1 MSQQLFRE
9 EAFANRGRREP
20 IDDPL
25 RVTTPRDWLILSAFC
40 LALIAVVM
48 WGVFGRIDRVVS
60 ADCVMLLP
68 GPRYILFSPVSGI
81 VLETLGAVGDAV
93 EVGEPIARIRSPELD
108 QQLEIAKARVVALE
122 SEANDNSQNADDT
135 ELTVA
140 RYRLTELQSIQSD
153 SQFIASP
160 YQGELAT
167 LSLVAG
173 QSVAVGESVATVRAG
188 DNHEIQTVSFVPSE
202 VASRISVGM
211 RARIVTPGVDSVDRG
226 AFAGEIIEIS
236 SRSTPVPNWLRQIG
250 LNTIP
255 YGSLITLTLDEDAPS
270 GANDGDACIMHVT
283 SDRVSPF
290 AILGR

>member
-25 RVTTPRDWLILSAFC
+25 RVTAPRDWLILSAFC
-40 LALIAVVM
+40 LTLIAVLM

-68 GPRYILFSPVSGI
+68 GPRYTLFSPVSGI
-81 VLETLGAVGDAV
+81 VSETLGAVGNAV

-108 QQLEIAKARVVALE
+108 QQLEIAKARLAALRG
-122 SEANDNSQNADDT
+122 EANDNSQNADET
-135 ELTVA
+135 ELAVA

-188 DNHEIQTVSFVPSE
+188 KNHGIQAVSFVPSE
-202 VASRISVGM
+202 VASRVSVGM
-211 RARIVTPGVDSVDRG
+211 RARIVTFGADSVDG
-226 AFAGEIIEIS
+226 VTFAGEIIEITS
-236 SRSTPVPNWLRQIG
+236 DSAPVPNWLRQIG
-250 LNTIP
+250 LNSIP
-255 YGSLITLTLDEDAPS
+255 YGSLVTLELDEDAPS
-270 GANDGDACIMHVT
+270 GASDGDACVMHVT
-283 SDRVSPF
+283 AGRVSPLT
-290 AILGR
+290 ILGR